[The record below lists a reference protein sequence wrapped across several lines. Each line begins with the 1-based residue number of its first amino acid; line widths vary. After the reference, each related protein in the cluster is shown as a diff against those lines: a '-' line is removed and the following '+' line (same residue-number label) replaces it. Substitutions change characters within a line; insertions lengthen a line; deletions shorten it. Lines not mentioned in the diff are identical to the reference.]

1 MTDRPQTVRGLRPV
15 VLDGGDVRSPARAC
29 AWFGIRAGWGMD
41 KRGLI
46 GRCGFRAPAFL
57 WLPAGLVAFAVLRFR
72 PDPAAWESMLLL
84 WARSPVAVAPCGL
97 PLALG
102 CRRLWRLGYRST
114 AWTAGVVLGVVT
126 VAASLVAGLLGP
138 IAIAAW
144 ALVISLPAWIAGWW
158 LARRA

>member
-15 VLDGGDVRSPARAC
+15 VLDGGDVRRPAQAC
-29 AWFGIRAGWGMD
+29 AWFGIRVGWGMD

-46 GRCGFRAPAFL
+46 ELCGFRAPAFL

-72 PDPAAWESMLLL
+72 PAPATWESMLLM
-84 WARSPVAVAPCGL
+84 WTRSLTPVA
-97 PLALG
+97 PL
-102 CRRLWRLGYRST
+102 T
-114 AWTAGVVLGVVT
+114 WTAGAGLGAAT
-126 VAASLVAGLLGP
+126 VAGSLVAGLLGP

-158 LARRA
+158 LTRRA